1 MSRRLLVAEIL
12 IRWDQLVPVE
22 VESIQL
28 DGPQLAD
35 LLQARYGFCRD
46 RAEREVDLFL
56 ADFAERLR
64 RAIAA

>member
-1 MSRRLLVAEIL
+1 MSRHLLVAEIL
-12 IRWDQLVPVE
+12 IRWDQLLPVE
-22 VESIQL
+22 VETIQP

-46 RAEREVDLFL
+46 RAVREADSFL